1 MAILKFSQPIVDRV
15 GKAIWGVSV
24 DLPPS
29 GKSGLMLGEILGLSA
44 GLTSVEL
51 VLFLFLFIRP
61 LLESAF
67 LPPLI
72 AKLGLVGEVRALS
85 VGLGFPESAALADG
99 VLNGPSFG
107 VLRAGMRGVF

>member
-1 MAILKFSQPIVDRV
+1 MGGF
-15 GKAIWGVSV
+15 GH
-24 DLPPS
+24 LPPS
-29 GKSGLMLGEILGLSA
+29 GKCGLMLGEILGLSA

-67 LPPLI
+67 LPPLT
-72 AKLGLVGEVRALS
+72 AKPGLVGEVRALS

-107 VLRAGMRGVF
+107 VLRAGMRGVS